1 MSGWR
6 ETSLLC
12 TLQPAGHGWHRKEQN
27 KSKPKTEKNADP
39 KAVMTDKTDD
49 LATLNGPSY
58 TR

>member
-1 MSGWR
+1 MWWVYG
-6 ETSLLC
+6 
-12 TLQPAGHGWHRKEQN
+12 GKKESEKGLSQKKN